1 MIKPD
6 SLRKAIEDVLPGLSI
21 NPDRLK
27 MWIDKGSAT
36 GRMTETLGFCW
47 TYRLSI
53 LVEGMVENPSIIA
66 IAIIQWLRVNQPEL
80 LTPGQKAFDFDVDII
95 DNVTADFGV
104 DLELSEMVSAVQRE
118 DGGFDM
124 VHLPEPDP
132 LFDDFT
138 ALSPDENADGLTQA
152 WLTTGEK
159 LLPDTPPLGADV
171 QPPGAFPA

>member
-6 SLRKAIEDVLPGLSI
+6 SLRKAIEAVLPELQI
-21 NPDRLK
+21 NPDHLK

-36 GRMTETLGFCW
+36 ARMTQTLGFCW

-53 LVEGMVENPSIIA
+53 LVEGMVQNPSIIA

-80 LTPGQKAFDFDVDII
+80 LTPGKKAFDFDVDII

-104 DLELSEMVSAVQRE
+104 DLELSEMVSAIQRE
-118 DGGFDM
+118 DGGYDM
-124 VHLPEPDP
+124 QHLPDPDP
-132 LFDDFT
+132 LFDDDIF
-138 ALSPDENADGLTQA
+138 LSADEAPADLTEA

-159 LLPDTPPLGADV
+159 LLPDEPPLGADV
-171 QPPGAFPA
+171 QPVGAFPE